1 MRKSPKNLVRT
12 LTAISLLAALPVSGW
27 AHEASSDP
35 PTSSATG
42 ASQVFVR
49 PFPGVQDGKWQI
61 SSEGALD
68 PVWSADGRELF
79 FRSTDGQTVTVADM
93 ARGPSLATRRDL
105 LRAPAD
111 ARFEINVSDR
121 MFEPGVN
128 GRRFLLMRQGSG
140 DLSGNLVVVQNF
152 VTELRAALAGS
163 N

>member
-1 MRKSPKNLVRT
+1 MGFFVMDEAFDEWEPALSPDGRW
-12 LTAISLLAALPVSGW
+12 LAYVSR
-27 AHEASSDP
+27 E
-35 PTSSATG
+35 TG
-42 ASQVFVR
+42 APQVFVR

-79 FRSTDGQTVTVADM
+79 FRSIDGQTVTVADM
-93 ARGPSLATRRDL
+93 ARGPSLAAPRDL
-105 LRAPAD
+105 WRAPLD
-111 ARFEINVSDR
+111 ARFEINAGDR
-121 MFEPGVN
+121 MFEPALN

-152 VTELRAALAGS
+152 ASELRASLARS